1 MHSMKKLCLAL
12 LSCST
17 PLVSAEPA
25 LPAAVNDAFETYCA
39 LPARLIPILD
49 KARDKASADAAA
61 KELNNELPA
70 IYETRD
76 KLHNMPQLTPAQNQ
90 AVRISYGQRMRE
102 EWAGMYSAIARVRKA
117 NCFQSVEFAR
127 AFRLMCMMIE
137 K

>member
-1 MHSMKKLCLAL
+1 MKKLCFAL
-12 LSCST
+12 LSCSV

-25 LPAAVNDAFETYCA
+25 LPAAVSDAFETYCA
-39 LPARLIPILD
+39 LPAKLIPILD
-49 KARDKASADAAA
+49 KAQDKASADAAA
-61 KELNNELPA
+61 RELNNKLPA

-76 KLHNMPQLTPAQNQ
+76 KLHKMPKLTPAQNQ

-102 EWAGMYSAIARVRKA
+102 EWAGMYSAITRVRQA
-117 NCFQSVEFAR
+117 NCFQSVEFSK